1 MNKPEIISVS
11 ELSGYIRYLLEQD
24 QALRNVQVQGEISN
38 FTRHGSGHWYF
49 TLKDAE
55 SQISCAFFKGA
66 RSGAGNYIPEAG
78 DQIVV
83 KGYISVYPPRGNYQL
98 IVTGLSPAGAGDL
111 HQQFLQLKNKLLLE
125 GLFESSHKKALPVFP
140 KKIGVVTSL
149 TGAVLRDICQ
159 TFRRRWPAIQVIIA
173 PARMQGEGTAESVMD
188 AFDLLLRKVQ
198 PDVIIIARGGGSL
211 EDLWGFNDERLARKV
226 FASPVPVISAIGHE
240 TDFTILDF
248 VADQRAATP
257 TAAAELASPDK
268 NDFLSRL
275 RQWENSIHR
284 EMFNF
289 TLFRRQMLDDL
300 NRQLQYALESN
311 LQNHQN
317 TLKVLEAQ
325 INQLDIRKIMAR
337 GFSLV
342 TLNNERITN
351 NQQVKSGDLVKIH
364 FHEGQAEAQII
375 QTKD

>member
-1 MNKPEIISVS
+1 MNKTEIISVS

-24 QALRNVQVQGEISN
+24 NALRNVQVQGEISN

-55 SQISCAFFKGA
+55 SQITCAFFKGA
-66 RSGAGNYIPEAG
+66 RSGAGNYIPETG

-98 IVTGLSPAGAGDL
+98 IVTGISPAGAGDL

-125 GLFESSHKKALPVFP
+125 GLFEAAHKKELPDFP
-140 KKIGVVTSL
+140 QKIGVVTSL

-159 TFRRRWPAIQVIIA
+159 TIRRRWPAIEVIVS

-188 AFDLLLRKVQ
+188 AFDLLLKKVQ
-198 PDVIIIARGGGSL
+198 PELIIIARGGGSM

-275 RQWENSIHR
+275 RQWENTINR

-300 NRQLQYALESN
+300 SRQLQYALNAN

-317 TLKVLEAQ
+317 ALKVLEAQ

-337 GFSLV
+337 GFSIV
-342 TLNNERITN
+342 TLDNKRITSN
-351 NQQVKSGDLVKIH
+351 HQVKSGDQVKVH
-364 FHEGQAEAQII
+364 FHQGKAEATITQSEE
-375 QTKD
+375 